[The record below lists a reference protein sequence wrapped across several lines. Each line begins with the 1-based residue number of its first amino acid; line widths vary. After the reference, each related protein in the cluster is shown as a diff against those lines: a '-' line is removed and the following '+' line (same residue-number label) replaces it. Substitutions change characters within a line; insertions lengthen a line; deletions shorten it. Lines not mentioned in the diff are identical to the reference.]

1 MTTQLSDINSHPP
14 KIAGKHINALLYA
27 DNAVILSRTPV
38 GLGRALKRLSAY
50 CKVEGLTINYQK
62 TKIMTFARRSKLRVW
77 KIDGHKIKQVS
88 CFKYLGV
95 VFHSSGSRRAHGDS
109 IAANAQKSAS
119 AILRFF
125 RTRDGQFI
133 PAAMKLFNAKA
144 LAQLLYGAQLG
155 QFPNIVRLETVQ
167 SKFLRALLG
176 VAKCVSNAF
185 LRLETGQ
192 IRIEARI

>member
-14 KIAGKHINALLYA
+14 KIARKHINALLYA

-62 TKIMTFARRSKLRVW
+62 TKIMTFARRSKLQVW
-77 KIDGHKIKQVS
+77 KIDGRKIKQVS

-95 VFHSSGSRRAHGDS
+95 VFHSSGSRRAHGDLLPQMPRRALQQS
-109 IAANAQKSAS
+109 Y
-119 AILRFF
+119 F

-176 VAKCVSNAF
+176 VPKCVSNAF

>member
-1 MTTQLSDINSHPP
+1 MVVRSSRYPVSNTWGLCSIPVDLEELMEI
-14 KIAGKHINALLYA
+14 LLPQMP
-27 DNAVILSRTPV
+27 R
-38 GLGRALKRLSAY
+38 RALQQSY
-50 CKVEGLTINYQK
+50 
-62 TKIMTFARRSKLRVW
+62 
-77 KIDGHKIKQVS
+77 
-88 CFKYLGV
+88 
-95 VFHSSGSRRAHGDS
+95 
-109 IAANAQKSAS
+109 
-119 AILRFF
+119 F

-176 VAKCVSNAF
+176 VPKCVSNAF